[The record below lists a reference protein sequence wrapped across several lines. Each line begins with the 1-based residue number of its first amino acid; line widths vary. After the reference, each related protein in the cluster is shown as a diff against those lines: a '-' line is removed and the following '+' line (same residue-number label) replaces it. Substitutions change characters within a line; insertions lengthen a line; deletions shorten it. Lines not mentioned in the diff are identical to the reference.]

1 MAKICDL
8 PEKITM
14 KKDDEIKTEKS
25 AAQKEIKIFSSLLKN
40 TCKNALTPK
49 KIEAA
54 VKRIALEED

>member
-40 TCKNALTPK
+40 TCKDALTPK

-54 VKRIALEED
+54 V